1 MGRSI
6 YLGEHCTAKQSQSL
20 LRCCNLNLLVRV
32 TVLRTYSTGTDSA
45 HSQTVTHNLGVN
57 SSTSPSFS
65 HRAITSAH
73 SAVPSSSH

>member
-32 TVLRTYSTGTDSA
+32 QAERIDFAVDFRCDFPLYYSHSEVMIHSEIDSPR
-45 HSQTVTHNLGVN
+45 L
-57 SSTSPSFS
+57 STN
-65 HRAITSAH
+65 
-73 SAVPSSSH
+73 